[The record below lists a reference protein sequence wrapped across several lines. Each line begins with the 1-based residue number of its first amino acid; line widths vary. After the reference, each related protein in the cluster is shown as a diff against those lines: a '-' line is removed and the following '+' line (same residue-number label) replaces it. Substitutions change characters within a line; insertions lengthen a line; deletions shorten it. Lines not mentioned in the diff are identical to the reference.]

1 LVRRDLL
8 RWAQQYLQMADN
20 IHTTLA
26 AFRDTVLT
34 AIARLEFQL
43 RDSMTGRDLYER
55 STILS
60 EIHGPDMSKHEAN
73 IQELF
78 KRIDSLERRI
88 TEQQRDP
95 VLEREFMDIRPSVN
109 TRNILVPS
117 VRSTPA
123 LAAAVAA
130 ASAAPPEFELNSE
143 TSSESSEEADEV
155 ASEEVASEEVA
166 SEEEEAVAAEEE
178 VAEEKAAVV
187 EEASVEENAQEEA
200 EEEPELKP
208 ITIKKVQYYID
219 SENNLYSETE
229 DGYEQ
234 VGLYDPETKT
244 INPVEE
250 EESEDEG
257 VEVEDFEYKGKTYQR
272 DAENNVYLDG
282 EQVGTWN
289 GKKIVPN

>member
-1 LVRRDLL
+1 
-8 RWAQQYLQMADN
+8 MADN

-60 EIHGPDMSKHEAN
+60 DIHGPDMSKHGAN

-88 TEQQRDP
+88 VEQQREP
-95 VLEREFMDIRPSVN
+95 ILEREFMDIRPAVN

-130 ASAAPPEFELNSE
+130 ASTPPEFELNSE
-143 TSSESSEEADEV
+143 TSSESSEETA
-155 ASEEVASEEVA
+155 
-166 SEEEEAVAAEEE
+166 EE
-178 VAEEKAAVV
+178 VAEEEIAEEEVEEKAVVV
-187 EEASVEENAQEEA
+187 EEASVEKTVEEVEEA
-200 EEEPELKP
+200 EEEVEEEPELKP

-234 VGLYDPETKT
+234 VGVYDPETKT
-244 INPVEE
+244 IKPVEE
-250 EESEDEG
+250 DESEDEG

>member
-1 LVRRDLL
+1 
-8 RWAQQYLQMADN
+8 MADN

-88 TEQQRDP
+88 VEQQREP
-95 VLEREFMDIRPSVN
+95 ILEREFMDIRPSVN

-155 ASEEVASEEVA
+155 ASEE
-166 SEEEEAVAAEEE
+166 EEAVA
-178 VAEEKAAVV
+178 
-187 EEASVEENAQEEA
+187 EEASVEEAAVEEKNAEEEVEEEAQEEA
-200 EEEPELKP
+200 EEEPELRP

-234 VGLYDPETKT
+234 VGVYDPETKT
-244 INPVEE
+244 IKPIE
-250 EESEDEG
+250 EDETEDQG

>member
-1 LVRRDLL
+1 
-8 RWAQQYLQMADN
+8 MADN

-60 EIHGPDMSKHEAN
+60 DIHGPDMSKHDTN

-78 KRIDSLERRI
+78 RRIDSLERRI
-88 TEQQRDP
+88 TEQQREP
-95 VLEREFMDIRPSVN
+95 ILEREFMDIRPALN
-109 TRNILVPS
+109 TRNVLVPS

-130 ASAAPPEFELNSE
+130 ASTPPELELNSE
-143 TSSESSEEADEV
+143 TSSE
-155 ASEEVASEEVA
+155 A
-166 SEEEEAVAAEEE
+166 SEEESVEEAVVEIVEEPE
-178 VAEEKAAVV
+178 
-187 EEASVEENAQEEA
+187 EEASVEKTVLEEESVEESEKSENEA
-200 EEEPELKP
+200 EEESELTP
-208 ITIKKVQYYID
+208 IRIKKVQYYID

-234 VGLYDPETKT
+234 VGVYDPETKT
-244 INPVEE
+244 IKPIEE
-250 EESEDEG
+250 DESEEEG
-257 VEVEDFEYKGKTYQR
+257 VEVENFEYKGKTYQR

-282 EQVGTWN
+282 EQVGSWN
-289 GKKIVPN
+289 GKKIVSS

>member
-1 LVRRDLL
+1 
-8 RWAQQYLQMADN
+8 MADN

-60 EIHGPDMSKHEAN
+60 EIHGHDMSKHEAN

-88 TEQQRDP
+88 VEQQQEP
-95 VLEREFMDIRPSVN
+95 ILEREFMDIRPSVN

-130 ASAAPPEFELNSE
+130 ASTPPEFELNSE
-143 TSSESSEEADEV
+143 TSSEI
-155 ASEEVASEEVA
+155 
-166 SEEEEAVAAEEE
+166 SEEETSVEEVTEKEVVEEKEEAEEE
-178 VAEEKAAVV
+178 VVEKSVEEV
-187 EEASVEENAQEEA
+187 EEAEEEA
-200 EEEPELKP
+200 EEEPELNP

-234 VGLYDPETKT
+234 VGVYDPETKT
-244 INPVEE
+244 IKPV

>member
-1 LVRRDLL
+1 LVRRAIL
-8 RWAQQYLQMADN
+8 RWAQQHLQMADT
-20 IHTTLA
+20 IHTTLT

-60 EIHGPDMSKHEAN
+60 EIDGRDMSKHEAN

-78 KRIDSLERRI
+78 KRIGSLERRI
-88 TEQQRDP
+88 VEQQQEP
-95 VLEREFMDIRPSVN
+95 ILEREFMDIRPSVN

-130 ASAAPPEFELNSE
+130 ASTPPEFELNSE
-143 TSSESSEEADEV
+143 TSSESSEEDTSV
-155 ASEEVASEEVA
+155 EEVTEEEVV
-166 SEEEEAVAAEEE
+166 EEKEEAEEE
-178 VAEEKAAVV
+178 VVA
-187 EEASVEENAQEEA
+187 EEASVEKSVEEVEEA
-200 EEEPELKP
+200 EEEPELTP
-208 ITIKKVQYYID
+208 IRIKKVQYYID
-219 SENNLYSETE
+219 SKNNLYSETD

-234 VGLYDPETKT
+234 VGIYDPETKT
-244 INPVEE
+244 IKPVEE
-250 EESEDEG
+250 SDDEG

-272 DAENNVYLDG
+272 DADNTVYLDG
-282 EQVGTWN
+282 EQIGTWN
-289 GKKIVPN
+289 GKKIVSS

>member
-1 LVRRDLL
+1 
-8 RWAQQYLQMADN
+8 MADN

-88 TEQQRDP
+88 VEQQREP
-95 VLEREFMDIRPSVN
+95 ILEREFMDIRPSVN

-130 ASAAPPEFELNSE
+130 ASAQPPEFELNSE
-143 TSSESSEEADEV
+143 TSSESSEETA
-155 ASEEVASEEVA
+155 EEIA
-166 SEEEEAVAAEEE
+166 EEEAAEEEAAEEE
-178 VAEEKAAVV
+178 VAEEEAVA
-187 EEASVEENAQEEA
+187 EEASVEKTVEEVEEA
-200 EEEPELKP
+200 EEEDEEEPELRP

-234 VGLYDPETKT
+234 VGVYDPETKT
-244 INPVEE
+244 IKPV

-272 DAENNVYLDG
+272 DAENNVYLGG
-282 EQVGTWN
+282 EQIGTWN
-289 GKKIVPN
+289 GKKIVSN

>member
-1 LVRRDLL
+1 MVRRALL
-8 RWAQQYLQMADN
+8 RWAQQHLQMADN

-88 TEQQRDP
+88 VEQQREP
-95 VLEREFMDIRPSVN
+95 ILEREFMDIRPAVN

-130 ASAAPPEFELNSE
+130 ASTPPEFELNSE
-143 TSSESSEEADEV
+143 TSSESSEETA
-155 ASEEVASEEVA
+155 
-166 SEEEEAVAAEEE
+166 EE
-178 VAEEKAAVV
+178 VAEEEIAEEEVEEKAVVV
-187 EEASVEENAQEEA
+187 EEASVEEAAVEEEEA

-234 VGLYDPETKT
+234 VGVYDPETKT
-244 INPVEE
+244 IKPV

>member
-1 LVRRDLL
+1 
-8 RWAQQYLQMADN
+8 MADN

-88 TEQQRDP
+88 VEQQQEP
-95 VLEREFMDIRPSVN
+95 ILEREFMDIRPSVN

-130 ASAAPPEFELNSE
+130 ASTPPEFELNSE
-143 TSSESSEEADEV
+143 TSSESSEETVE
-155 ASEEVASEEVA
+155 
-166 SEEEEAVAAEEE
+166 EEE
-178 VAEEKAAVV
+178 VAEEKVV
-187 EEASVEENAQEEA
+187 EEKEEPEEEVVEKPVQEVEEEEVA
-200 EEEPELKP
+200 EEETEDEPELKP
-208 ITIKKVQYYID
+208 IRIKKVQYYID

-234 VGLYDPETKT
+234 VGVYDPETKT
-244 INPVEE
+244 IKPV

-272 DAENNVYLDG
+272 DANNTVYLDG
-282 EQVGTWN
+282 EQIGIWN

>member
-1 LVRRDLL
+1 
-8 RWAQQYLQMADN
+8 MADN

-26 AFRDTVLT
+26 AFRDTMLT

-60 EIHGPDMSKHEAN
+60 DIHGTDMNKHEAN

-78 KRIDSLERRI
+78 RRIDSLEQRI
-88 TEQQRDP
+88 VEQQHDAIP
-95 VLEREFMDIRPSVN
+95 EREFMDIRPSVN

-130 ASAAPPEFELNSE
+130 ASALPPDLDLNSE
-143 TSSESSEEADEV
+143 TSSESSEEKTFEESVADV
-155 ASEEVASEEVA
+155 AVGVEEEVVA
-166 SEEEEAVAAEEE
+166 EEEATVEETEEE
-178 VAEEKAAVV
+178 TV
-187 EEASVEENAQEEA
+187 EED
-200 EEEPELKP
+200 EPDLRP
-208 ITIKKVQYYID
+208 ITIKKVHYYID
-219 SENNLYSETE
+219 SQNNLYSETE

-234 VGLYDPETKT
+234 VGVYDPETKT
-244 INPVEE
+244 IKPVEE
-250 EESEDEG
+250 ESEEEG

-272 DAENNVYLDG
+272 DADNTVYLDG
-282 EQVGTWN
+282 EQIGTWN
-289 GKKIVPN
+289 GKKIVPI

>member
-1 LVRRDLL
+1 
-8 RWAQQYLQMADN
+8 MADN

-88 TEQQRDP
+88 VEQQREP
-95 VLEREFMDIRPSVN
+95 ILEREFMDIRPAVN

-130 ASAAPPEFELNSE
+130 ASTPPEFELNSE
-143 TSSESSEEADEV
+143 TSSESSEETA
-155 ASEEVASEEVA
+155 
-166 SEEEEAVAAEEE
+166 EE
-178 VAEEKAAVV
+178 VAEEEIAEEEVEEKAVVV
-187 EEASVEENAQEEA
+187 EEASVEEAAVEEEEA

-234 VGLYDPETKT
+234 VGVYDPETKT
-244 INPVEE
+244 IKPV

>member
-1 LVRRDLL
+1 
-8 RWAQQYLQMADN
+8 MADN

-60 EIHGPDMSKHEAN
+60 DIHGPDMSKHDAN

-88 TEQQRDP
+88 VEQQREP
-95 VLEREFMDIRPSVN
+95 ILEREFMDIRPALN
-109 TRNILVPS
+109 TRNVLVPS

-130 ASAAPPEFELNSE
+130 ASTPPELELNSE
-143 TSSESSEEADEV
+143 TSSE
-155 ASEEVASEEVA
+155 ASEETA
-166 SEEEEAVAAEEE
+166 EE
-178 VAEEKAAVV
+178 VAEEESVEEAVV
-187 EEASVEENAQEEA
+187 EEVVEESEEEASVEKTVVEEESVKEAEKSEEEA
-200 EEEPELKP
+200 EEPELTP
-208 ITIKKVQYYID
+208 IRIKKVQYYID

-234 VGLYDPETKT
+234 VGVYDPETKT
-244 INPVEE
+244 IKPMEE
-250 EESEDEG
+250 EAESEDEG

-272 DAENNVYLDG
+272 DTENNVYLDG
-282 EQVGTWN
+282 EQIGTWN
-289 GKKIVPN
+289 GKKIVSN

>member
-1 LVRRDLL
+1 
-8 RWAQQYLQMADN
+8 MADN

-60 EIHGPDMSKHEAN
+60 DIHGPDMSKHEAN

-88 TEQQRDP
+88 LEQQREP
-95 VLEREFMDIRPSVN
+95 ILEREFMDIRPSVN

-130 ASAAPPEFELNSE
+130 ASTPPEFELNSE
-143 TSSESSEEADEV
+143 TSSESSEEAEE
-155 ASEEVASEEVA
+155 EEVAAEEDEAVA
-166 SEEEEAVAAEEE
+166 GEEEAVEEE
-178 VAEEKAAVV
+178 A
-187 EEASVEENAQEEA
+187 
-200 EEEPELKP
+200 
-208 ITIKKVQYYID
+208 
-219 SENNLYSETE
+219 
-229 DGYEQ
+229 
-234 VGLYDPETKT
+234 
-244 INPVEE
+244 
-250 EESEDEG
+250 
-257 VEVEDFEYKGKTYQR
+257 
-272 DAENNVYLDG
+272 
-282 EQVGTWN
+282 
-289 GKKIVPN
+289 